1 MAHTRDANDVIKPVT
16 FLRDALLVEYGA
28 AEAELRWVRYQ
39 NSIRNAVLMVMH
51 AVRDRH
57 WGNNKEWAYL
67 FLAMDVASDRQQNAH
82 VLDLNSGPSF
92 YHGHEWPEWFVKER
106 SAMIR
111 EAADIVQEVAFRKMV
126 RVQRSPSTLSP
137 SSLNDTTRP
146 QTLYRDLHDVM
157 SEPLTN
163 LGGWDEIYRED
174 FFGQPLP
181 QREGLLKRNA
191 CATKHRDKAP
201 QGDSIKDSIKARLT
215 AVKQRLNAVI
225 NAYLLPGDEAEDEE
239 EDEVARTRAANDLEG
254 ALSGLLRSHEEARAK
269 DVKDLVDKAM
279 SGHKRWRLLTP
290 EEQASRNYSHFAAQE
305 VLKKVTR
312 RITPEEEH
320 SYKLQN
326 AQELFNEVSK
336 MMLKNRR
343 PKTS

>member
-1 MAHTRDANDVIKPVT
+1 
-16 FLRDALLVEYGA
+16 
-28 AEAELRWVRYQ
+28 
-39 NSIRNAVLMVMH
+39 
-51 AVRDRH
+51 
-57 WGNNKEWAYL
+57 
-67 FLAMDVASDRQQNAH
+67 
-82 VLDLNSGPSF
+82 
-92 YHGHEWPEWFVKER
+92 
-106 SAMIR
+106 
-111 EAADIVQEVAFRKMV
+111 
-126 RVQRSPSTLSP
+126 
-137 SSLNDTTRP
+137 
-146 QTLYRDLHDVM
+146 M

-305 VLKKVTR
+305 VLKKFTR